1 MTKAKADG
9 KENRQLLSPK
19 LLPKKTAKVSP
30 LQPHASNHPVMCFTN
45 MNGPHVEISGVA
57 TLCFDEEGT
66 WFQGS
71 ITAEDDAQYAI
82 YGTKS
87 LRKRSGTDACA
98 CPGLDAG
105 PGVPVTF
112 DIRVVDCEVGEE
124 YSLKRVHGRNGEL
137 CTFACSAISFTT
149 EKVYRGQKADMI
161 AQRCLGHKM
170 AGSRNHVYK
179 GPIRLHCM
187 PVRRNMHW
195 VL

>member
-1 MTKAKADG
+1 MG
-9 KENRQLLSPK
+9 
-19 LLPKKTAKVSP
+19 
-30 LQPHASNHPVMCFTN
+30 
-45 MNGPHVEISGVA
+45 GPQVEIKGVA

-71 ITAEDDAQYAI
+71 IVSDDDTQYVI

-87 LRKRSGTDACA
+87 RRLNQSSSDGCECNPLND
-98 CPGLDAG
+98 G

-137 CTFACSAISFTT
+137 CTFTCASVSFTT
-149 EKVYRGQKADMI
+149 EKMYRGQKADMI

-170 AGSRNHVYK
+170 TGRHNHVYR
-179 GPIRLHCM
+179 GPMKLNCV
-187 PVRRNMHW
+187 PSRRNTHW

>member
-1 MTKAKADG
+1 M
-9 KENRQLLSPK
+9 
-19 LLPKKTAKVSP
+19 
-30 LQPHASNHPVMCFTN
+30 
-45 MNGPHVEISGVA
+45 
-57 TLCFDEEGT
+57 
-66 WFQGS
+66 
-71 ITAEDDAQYAI
+71 
-82 YGTKS
+82 
-87 LRKRSGTDACA
+87 
-98 CPGLDAG
+98 
-105 PGVPVTF
+105 TF